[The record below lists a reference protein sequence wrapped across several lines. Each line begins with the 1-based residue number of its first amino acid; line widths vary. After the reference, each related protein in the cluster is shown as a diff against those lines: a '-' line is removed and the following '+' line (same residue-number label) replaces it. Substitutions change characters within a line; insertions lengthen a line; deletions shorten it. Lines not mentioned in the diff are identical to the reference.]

1 MMVSGVLA
9 FLSLVFLRR
18 SMNATKN
25 MIIATMVM
33 LSISLG
39 FMFYVGYEGGKIKH
53 AEFHTGQ
60 VTATDG
66 QEANEK

>member
-1 MMVSGVLA
+1 
-9 FLSLVFLRR
+9 
-18 SMNATKN
+18 